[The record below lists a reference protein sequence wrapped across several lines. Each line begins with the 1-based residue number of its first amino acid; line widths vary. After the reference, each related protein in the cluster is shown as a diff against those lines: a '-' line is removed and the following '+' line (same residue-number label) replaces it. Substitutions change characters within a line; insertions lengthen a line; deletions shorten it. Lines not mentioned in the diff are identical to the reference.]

1 MKRVI
6 ISFCFAV
13 FALLSLSVKMQAA
26 KSVSVFI
33 EGNLSMIQEQI
44 VDNAFMARLSS
55 SVKEFSVYERNEAF
69 IKAVTREHDFQTS
82 GDVPESQ
89 IRKIAAKFG
98 VDYVI
103 VVSAM
108 ADENGIYMSAR
119 LIDIE
124 SGKVEKTVS
133 QDRDKNDNKT
143 LKNLSNNVAYRLIN
157 SQSK

>member
-1 MKRVI
+1 
-6 ISFCFAV
+6 
-13 FALLSLSVKMQAA
+13 
-26 KSVSVFI
+26 
-33 EGNLSMIQEQI
+33 
-44 VDNAFMARLSS
+44 MARLSS